1 MARPQRCRRICT
13 LPEHTLFLPAN
24 APDAGRIVLSLDEY
38 EAIRLIDYEGCT
50 HEQCARVLQISRTT
64 ATEIYASARKKLA
77 EVLVEGRRL
86 EIEGGN
92 VRLCDHVQPC
102 GQRSCPGGQTTER
115 IHSNQKC
122 QEQGVQN
129 RYA

>member
-13 LPEHTLFLPAN
+13 LPEHTLFLPAD
-24 APDAGRIVLSLDEY
+24 APDTGRIVLSLDEY

-50 HEQCARVLQISRTT
+50 HEQCAMVLQISRTT

-77 EVLVEGRRL
+77 AVLVEGHQL

-102 GQRSCPGGQTTER
+102 GQRSCPGGASANG
-115 IHSNQKC
+115 IGKD
-122 QEQGVQN
+122 QE
-129 RYA
+129 